1 MKPLPLCYRTLMG
14 FDFGMKSIGIAIG
27 QLITQSASSMSAIP
41 AKQGIPV
48 WGLLDKLIK
57 EWQPEALI
65 VGIPLGLDN
74 TELTV
79 TGAAREFALAL
90 IKRYGLPTYGIDEQ
104 LTTRS
109 AKEELFADGGYKALK
124 KANVDGLSAKII
136 LETWFSRK
144 PEQITIFNG

>member
-1 MKPLPLCYRTLMG
+1 MKPLPLCYKTLMG
-14 FDFGMKSIGIAIG
+14 FDFGMRSIGIATG
-27 QLITQSASSMSAIP
+27 QLITQSASSLSAIP

-57 EWQPEALI
+57 EWQPQALI

-79 TGAAREFALAL
+79 TAAAREFALAL
-90 IKRYGLPTYGIDEQ
+90 TKRYSLPVYGIDEQ